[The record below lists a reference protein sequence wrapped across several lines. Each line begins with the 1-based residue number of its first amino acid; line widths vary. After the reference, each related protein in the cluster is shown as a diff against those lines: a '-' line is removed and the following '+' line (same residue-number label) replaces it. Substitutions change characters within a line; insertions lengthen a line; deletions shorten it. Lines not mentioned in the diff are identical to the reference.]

1 MSTGKVFVREWAR
14 LRYGVFEEHGYTGE
28 VTSFPMFYR
37 SSSAA
42 QNNKEPLVP
51 NVCSA
56 AEVGDFGID
65 YGCHIDPQTGLYD
78 SDCSYTLMDRF
89 KPSSSIMSDTRILSS
104 VCFFVWESEHAS
116 SLLITFTY
124 LAVFLGCTL
133 L

>member
-37 SSSAA
+37 SSSAS

-51 NVCSA
+51 NVCSE

-104 VCFFVWESEHAS
+104 VCFFVWES
-116 SLLITFTY
+116 
-124 LAVFLGCTL
+124 
-133 L
+133 